1 MKCKNCG
8 NLIPDHSTFCP
19 YCGVALEQIPV
30 QPAVTPSLTMPY
42 ASVQQPLPSS
52 GKPKKAKGKVQ
63 KCLKCGALLS
73 KKEKACP
80 ICGEAMPKKPRQAK
94 AAIISM
100 SVVICLLLCSTIYFM
115 LEMFQGNQAIDEL
128 RAEITSYSELTQ
140 KLNSDLAVQTRRAE
154 SWSRDYQDLKE
165 EYDRVYR
172 VACFYESYAVIV
184 GDDDRYYHSHGCP
197 DLDIFSFYPR
207 IYNEFTARDRG
218 YRPCPYCQ

>member
-19 YCGVALEQIPV
+19 YCGVALEQIPA

-42 ASVQQPLPSS
+42 APVQQPLPSS

-63 KCLKCGALLS
+63 KCPKCGALLS
-73 KKEKACP
+73 KKEKVCS

-140 KLNSDLAVQTRRAE
+140 KLNSELTTQTELAE
-154 SWSRDYQDLKE
+154 SWSRHYHELKLK
-165 EYDRVYR
+165 YDRISGK
-172 VACFYESYAVIV
+172 ADFYERYAVIV
-184 GDDDRYYHSHGCP
+184 GNSNSYYHSYGCP
-197 DLDIFSFYPR
+197 DLDDSYFYIF
-207 IYNEFTARDRG
+207 NTENARYQG

>member
-42 ASVQQPLPSS
+42 APVQQPLPSS
-52 GKPKKAKGKVQ
+52 GKPKMAKGKVQ
-63 KCLKCGALLS
+63 KCPKCGALLS
-73 KKEKACP
+73 KKEKVCS

-115 LEMFQGNQAIDEL
+115 LEMFQLKIEVNTYADSVKKLTIETTTLQN
-128 RAEITSYSELTQ
+128 EINALKQRCY
-140 KLNSDLAVQTRRAE
+140 NLAKNAPIA
-154 SWSRDYQDLKE
+154 S
-165 EYDRVYR
+165 
-172 VACFYESYAVIV
+172 FYGEYAVII
-184 GDDDRYYHSHGCP
+184 GKDDYYYHSYGCA
-197 DLDIFSFYPR
+197 DLDTFSSYPH
-207 IYNEFTARDRG
+207 IYDEFAARDRG